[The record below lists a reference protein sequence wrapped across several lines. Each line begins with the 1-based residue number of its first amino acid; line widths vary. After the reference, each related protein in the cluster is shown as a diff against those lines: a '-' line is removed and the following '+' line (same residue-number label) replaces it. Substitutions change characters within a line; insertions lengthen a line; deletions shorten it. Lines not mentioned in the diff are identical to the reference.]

1 MELTK
6 EIINLCASIL
16 IFLGSMI
23 ALISSIGLV
32 KFQDVFLRSH
42 ASTKSSTLSVL
53 LTLVGVLIFFTN
65 EQSFFSVRLLLS
77 IVFINLTSP
86 VGMHLVARAAYRTG
100 AYMYRKDDVPRQ
112 STILLS
118 SKEFN
123 TPEELKTRAKLREER
138 REKLYYDFT
147 QKMLEKR
154 NKLIH
159 QIIAMINKNYDLRAG
174 LIITARRN

>member
-86 VGMHLVARAAYRTG
+86 VGMNLVARAAYRTG

-147 QKMLEKR
+147 QKDVGK
-154 NKLIH
+154 KK
-159 QIIAMINKNYDLRAG
+159 QTDSSDYSDDK
-174 LIITARRN
+174 

>member
-1 MELTK
+1 MELIN
-6 EIINLCASIL
+6 EIVDLIAAFL
-16 IFLGSMI
+16 IFLGSII
-23 ALISSIGLV
+23 AVISAIGIV

-53 LTLVGVLIFFTN
+53 LTLVGVLIYFTN

-118 SKEFN
+118 SKEYN
-123 TPEELKTRAKLREER
+123 TKEELETRAKMREKHR
-138 REKLYYDFT
+138 QKLYYES
-147 QKMLEKR
+147 QAEREKD
-154 NKLIH
+154 KEVK
-159 QIIAMINKNYDLRAG
+159 QDD
-174 LIITARRN
+174 